1 MISRSEGDNAENT
14 GLFTDES
21 HRNTI
26 NATHFQQSLQ
36 ALAQMVRQLL
46 FRAPQ
51 VEMNQRSEGAFQ
63 SGNSELSEPSTSSE
77 IDVQE
82 QSLYSGPRVRV
93 QGVPSECPQGT
104 KKTRNGSCQK
114 PSRRLIT

>member
-1 MISRSEGDNAENT
+1 MISRSEGGNAENM
-14 GLFTDES
+14 GIEDS
-21 HRNTI
+21 RRNTI
-26 NATHFQQSLQ
+26 NATHFQESLQ
-36 ALAQMVRQLL
+36 TLAQIVRQLL
-46 FRAPQ
+46 FRVPK
-51 VEMNQRSEGAFQ
+51 VEVNQRSEDVFQ
-63 SGNSELSEPSTSSE
+63 SGNSESSTSSE

-93 QGVPSECPQGT
+93 HGAPSECPQGT